1 MKKIIFASL
10 VCLLFAGCAMKNSPK
25 YISEDYI
32 KALEEKDFRR
42 AKAYIYVPT
51 STKSYISTKD
61 IDAKVQQDFDE
72 LQKEL
77 ENIGG
82 VEEFKI
88 VKNTQISETIRELQI
103 ECKGK
108 NGQFVDKIFYTIN
121 IDGTW
126 KLIQAVK

>member
-1 MKKIIFASL
+1 
-10 VCLLFAGCAMKNSPK
+10 MKNSPK

-51 STKSYISTKD
+51 STRSYISAKD

>member
-32 KALEEKDFRR
+32 KALD
-42 AKAYIYVPT
+42 VPT
-51 STKSYISTKD
+51 STRSYISAKD
-61 IDAKVQQDFDE
+61 IDTKVQQDFDE

-88 VKNTQISETIRELQI
+88 IKNTQISETIRELQI

>member
-1 MKKIIFASL
+1 MKQIIFASL
-10 VCLLFAGCAMKNSPK
+10 ACLLFAGCAMKNSPK

-51 STKSYISTKD
+51 STRNYISAKD

-82 VEEFKI
+82 VEE
-88 VKNTQISETIRELQI
+88 
-103 ECKGK
+103 
-108 NGQFVDKIFYTIN
+108 
-121 IDGTW
+121 
-126 KLIQAVK
+126 